1 MRGIGLGLVSRSHY
15 ATSSSKGSASHKLLF
30 IALKKNEDSTALYS
44 LLSLSSIPLLD
55 ER

>member
-15 ATSSSKGSASHKLLF
+15 ATSSSNGSASHKLLF
-30 IALKKNEDSTALYS
+30 IPLEKKEDFAALYS